1 MNEHELGLYNQLPAN
16 DAENGLSAVA
26 EIRSK
31 SAAGVAEITRT
42 DKSRGRVERVKETR
56 TPWR

>member
-26 EIRSK
+26 EIWSNE
-31 SAAGVAEITRT
+31 SAAGVAEITRI
-42 DKSRGRVERVKETR
+42 DKSRGRVERVGETR
-56 TPWR
+56 TLG